1 MPQAIQRSV
10 RVLAV
15 HGYDLCSPWRVGTPF
30 GALRDAGFA
39 LREASPGQV
48 DDPGAADLVVIVRPF
63 TLAALQ
69 LIETAHRNGI
79 PVVVDVDDL
88 FQPEVLAPESEVAR
102 VLHPLAFRREA
113 EERAAAG
120 VGSWEAVAAAPPNR
134 IMEWFWRCLEAA
146 DALTVSTPPLAEAY
160 RRFNPH
166 VHVLPNCYDDADPL
180 WDVPPPTR
188 QTVHVGFAGSDNHRD
203 NLALLRGAL
212 EPVLRAH
219 PEVRLLEAGA
229 LDLLPHVD
237 APPEQLV
244 HLGTLP
250 FPVFPLLLRQMDV
263 VLAPL
268 VDEPFNGCK
277 SNIRCMTAGLV
288 GAPVVASPVGA
299 YAAYVRD
306 GENGFLARSAREWAL
321 ALERLVADPALR
333 RRMGAANRRCARRF
347 AISRHAHRWMEVY
360 DSLLRHPCRT

>member
-1 MPQAIQRSV
+1 MEI
-10 RVLAV
+10 LAL
-15 HGYDLCSPWRVGTPF
+15 HWFDACAPWRMRIPLT
-30 GALRDAGFA
+30 ALHERGYVVRQAHTSQRPTLDG
-39 LREASPGQV
+39 V
-48 DDPGAADLVVIVRPF
+48 DVLIVHRPDSESLLDLI
-63 TLAALQ
+63 
-69 LIETAHRNGI
+69 HRAQHQRI

-88 FQPEVLAPESEVAR
+88 FLPDSPPSGSETAR
-102 VLHPLAFRREA
+102 LWHPLYYRREA

-268 VDEPFNGCK
+268 VDEPYMQCK
-277 SNIRCMTAGLV
+277 SNIRCLMAGLV